1 MASKKQNAVIRL
13 GMHDRAALQVMW
25 DGVTIVDEITKAKTG
40 EVAITAILL
49 VATKIPPGGFV
60 LQAGNAA
67 RVMPLRV
74 VAGPG
79 CDALKESY
87 VEDEM
92 QPGDV
97 VISVGKIFE
106 AITTTTDVP
115 SSNPPALRMALYL
128 RTTAIRLAREKQLNG
143 FILTSNG
150 NRADLDRLVAEAG
163 ADGVTIIKLTEAQ
176 ACARVA
182 QLVPAGSRRLAC
194 EEGSSGAGLKGSNRR
209 QPTAR

>member
-1 MASKKQNAVIRL
+1 
-13 GMHDRAALQVMW
+13 
-25 DGVTIVDEITKAKTG
+25 
-40 EVAITAILL
+40 
-49 VATKIPPGGFV
+49 
-60 LQAGNAA
+60 
-67 RVMPLRV
+67 MPLRV
-74 VAGPG
+74 IAGPG
-79 CDALKESY
+79 CDSIAKDAY
-87 VEDEM
+87 VEDELE
-92 QPGDV
+92 PGDV
-97 VISVGKIFE
+97 VISVGRIFE
-106 AITTTTDVP
+106 ALTATTDVP

-194 EEGSSGAGLKGSNRR
+194 EEGVKRR
-209 QPTAR
+209 WFKRFQPSPTDREVEP